1 MTKYVHFLNNWKA
14 EEDIDLNFIEEFWAK
29 QIQNYFKS
37 KPFVL
42 SADNTKTI
50 SACFENLFDQARKRE
65 KQNQGTKY
73 LGTILQHLVAA
84 KLSVIMPK
92 EAFDIHGA
100 SVADAP
106 TNRSGDFTIND
117 IIIHCTTMPG
127 NPLIDKCRSNIEAG
141 CNPVIITIQE
151 RVKTAFDLIKDSG
164 LEGRINVWDI
174 QQFLATNIYEHS
186 KFDNKEFNNNLK
198 KIIDKYNE
206 IIQEK
211 ETDPSL
217 QIEYTYRK

>member
-1 MTKYVHFLNNWKA
+1 
-14 EEDIDLNFIEEFWAK
+14 
-29 QIQNYFKS
+29 
-37 KPFVL
+37 
-42 SADNTKTI
+42 
-50 SACFENLFDQARKRE
+50 
-65 KQNQGTKY
+65 
-73 LGTILQHLVAA
+73 
-84 KLSVIMPK
+84 
-92 EAFDIHGA
+92 
-100 SVADAP
+100 
-106 TNRSGDFTIND
+106 
-117 IIIHCTTMPG
+117 MPG